1 MSNTTTPAPN
11 ACTLSASQSAQTRY
25 FANVV
30 SAWYCSTLDPYAP
43 HASNVASRL
52 RHPVHVITRRI
63 LYGDVDKALV
73 GAEDGEDSL
82 EAEFTNDDA
91 DIKDGPEHLTRRSQ
105 ARLEAFIS
113 SCSVALRAED
123 EDGVDIDDT
132 TTTERANSAIAGG
145 GKENIL
151 VRNASSKSPSVY
163 RQIDHG
169 DLMLRLDLYCRSLRR
184 IRVLMDSN
192 PNKPMEEAVIQY
204 EPKKTI
210 RSRVRLIVQTYIRNV
225 DCVRDVH
232 KTIMA
237 LVLRMTLEVLAIE
250 VWSEELYATI
260 DRLSTQ
266 YEHKVSFASL
276 AFLSS
281 QNNSAET
288 HLAPL
293 LMRYF
298 EYLQLEWEAL
308 VDMAEM
314 ERMLRAVL
322 DEDLRRFFKNAVF
335 HSVGHILDECRRER
349 EALDN
354 IALPPPWTN
363 GGGGGGGGGG
373 GSKGDVQKA
382 MESYLCDSKLVKQA
396 LRDLRRETIT
406 INGQVLPPAQSQEEL
421 AEYLNEAIQSNKM
434 IIAFSPRGS
443 KASRRRSKMKMM
455 RTNYTSDFGLET
467 ESFESGGESD
477 TSLAGRIDSNF
488 VSMLTRRLL
497 ISASRTGA
505 AGDAYF
511 IVRDLFGNE
520 DVEVVPHHSHGSI
533 KQGTIEIIVKSRSV
547 TIKTHA
553 KFDVFQKPVINETD
567 ALIQF
572 HTTATETIALS
583 AVRED
588 SCTILREK
596 QTSSSG
602 WRSLAIRPAYYEK
615 VPQLQ
620 TNS

>member
-1 MSNTTTPAPN
+1 MPSDNTTTLN
-11 ACTLSASQSAQTRY
+11 ACTLSVSQSAKTRY
-25 FANVV
+25 YANAV
-30 SAWYCSTLDPYAP
+30 SSWYCSTLDPYTP

-52 RHPVHVITRRI
+52 RHPVRVITRRI
-63 LYGDVDKALV
+63 LYGDVDKVLV
-73 GAEDGEDSL
+73 GAEDGEDNL

-91 DIKDGPEHLTRRSQ
+91 DIKEGPEHLTRRTQ
-105 ARLEAFIS
+105 ARMEAFIS

-132 TTTERANSAIAGG
+132 TTTERANRAVASG
-145 GKENIL
+145 GKGNLL
-151 VRNASSKSPSVY
+151 VRNVSTSSKVY

-184 IRVLMDSN
+184 IRVLMDAN

-210 RSRVRLIVQTYIRNV
+210 RSRVRLIVQTYLRNV

-232 KTIMA
+232 KTIM
-237 LVLRMTLEVLAIE
+237 TLLLFSTMEVLAIE
-250 VWSEELYATI
+250 VWPEELYLTI
-260 DRLSTQ
+260 DRLATQ

-281 QNNSAET
+281 QNNSAE
-288 HLAPL
+288 LYLSPL

-298 EYLQLEWEAL
+298 DYLQLEWESI
-308 VDMAEM
+308 VDMAEV

-322 DEDLRRFFKNAVF
+322 DEDLRQFFKDAVF
-335 HSVGHILDECRRER
+335 NSVGHILNECRRER

-363 GGGGGGGGGG
+363 GGAV
-373 GSKGDVQKA
+373 SKGDVQKA
-382 MESYLCDSKLVKQA
+382 MESYLRDPKLVKQA

-406 INGQVLPPAQSQEEL
+406 INGQVLPPAQSQAEL
-421 AEYLNEAIQSNKM
+421 AEYLNEVIQSNQM
-434 IIAFSPRGS
+434 TIALSPRGS

-467 ESFESGGESD
+467 ESLESGGESD

-520 DVEVVPHHSHGSI
+520 DVEVVPHQSHGSI
-533 KQGTIEIIVKSRSV
+533 KQGTIEIVVKSRSV

-553 KFDVFQKPVINETD
+553 KFDIFQKPVMKEES
-567 ALIQF
+567 LIQF
-572 HTTATETIALS
+572 HTTTTETIALS
-583 AVRED
+583 AARED

-596 QTSSSG
+596 QTSSTG

>member
-1 MSNTTTPAPN
+1 MPSTTTATLS
-11 ACTLSASQSAQTRY
+11 ACTLSVSQSAQTRY
-25 FANVV
+25 YANAV
-30 SAWYCSTLDPYAP
+30 SSWYCSTLDPYTP

-63 LYGDVDKALV
+63 LYGDVDKVLV
-73 GAEDGEDSL
+73 GAEDGEDNL

-91 DIKDGPEHLTRRSQ
+91 DIKDGPDHLTRRSQ
-105 ARLEAFIS
+105 ARIEAFIS
-113 SCSVALRAED
+113 SCIVALRAED

-145 GKENIL
+145 GI
-151 VRNASSKSPSVY
+151 VRNVPTSSKSPSVY

-184 IRVLMDSN
+184 IRVLMDAN
-192 PNKPMEEAVIQY
+192 PNEPMEESVIQH

-210 RSRVRLIVQTYIRNV
+210 RSRVRLIVQTYLRNV

-232 KTIMA
+232 KTIMT
-237 LVLRMTLEVLAIE
+237 LVLRMTMEVLAIE
-250 VWSEELYATI
+250 VWPEELYATI
-260 DRLSTQ
+260 DRLATQ

-281 QNNSAET
+281 QNNSAEL

-293 LMRYF
+293 LMKYF
-298 EYLQLEWEAL
+298 EYLQLEWESL

-322 DEDLRRFFKNAVF
+322 DEDLRQFFKNAVF

-363 GGGGGGGGGG
+363 GGGG
-373 GSKGDVQKA
+373 SKGDVQKA
-382 MESYLCDSKLVKQA
+382 MESYLRDPKLVKQA

-406 INGQVLPPAQSQEEL
+406 INGQILPPAQSQAEL
-421 AEYLNEAIQSNKM
+421 AEYLNEVIQSSQM
-434 IIAFSPRGS
+434 TIAFSPRGGKS
-443 KASRRRSKMKMM
+443 SRRRSKMKMM

-467 ESFESGGESD
+467 ESHESGGESD
-477 TSLAGRIDSNF
+477 TSLTGRIDSNF

-520 DVEVVPHHSHGSI
+520 DVEVVPHQSHGSI

-553 KFDVFQKPVINETD
+553 KFDIFQKPVIHEES
-567 ALIQF
+567 LIQF
-572 HTTATETIALS
+572 HTTTTETIALTT
-583 AVRED
+583 VRD
-588 SCTILREK
+588 DTCTILREK

-620 TNS
+620 TKS